1 MTKLSCTDCSKH
13 GGPLAQNGIEGI
25 NDDHCSTH
33 PAPST
38 RSDAPMSPAK
48 NAAAPAKATP
58 GSSKKSSDAKLVLH
72 GITITHPE
80 RVIEAST
87 GLTKGKLAEYYCLVA
102 PYLLRGIASHP
113 VTLIRCPEGIGGET
127 FYQRNPGRG
136 LGPDVCP
143 FTWHYKDKV
152 YEYLYVKSAV
162 GLMEL
167 IQMNTVEFHPWGT
180 RYTRMDHPDR
190 AIFDLDPDP
199 TVPFE
204 AVKLAAED
212 LRVRLEQLGLESFL
226 RCTGG
231 KGLHVVVPLAE
242 KDHWDDVKEWS
253 RSVAEQMVRDVPSAY
268 VATMTKAKRTG
279 KIFVDFFRNDYTAT
293 AVGDFSVR
301 ARPGA
306 PVAVPLEW
314 SELKKLA
321 APDQFSIDSVIKRI
335 KRKPPDDARYTLK
348 QRIPKRK
355 PGSKKS

>member
-1 MTKLSCTDCSKH
+1 
-13 GGPLAQNGIEGI
+13 
-25 NDDHCSTH
+25 
-33 PAPST
+33 
-38 RSDAPMSPAK
+38 MSPAK
-48 NAAAPAKATP
+48 KAAASAGLKSDASKKTASAGLKSGPSKKAASAGLKSGPAKKTASAGP
-58 GSSKKSSDAKLVLH
+58 KSGRSTKTAAAKLVLH

-80 RVIEAST
+80 RVIEVTT
-87 GLTKGKLAEYYCLVA
+87 GLTKGKLAEYYALVA
-102 PYLLRGIASHP
+102 PYLLRGIANHP

-143 FTWHYKDKV
+143 FTWHYKNKV
-152 YEYLYVKSAV
+152 YEYLYVRSAM

-180 RYTRMDHPDR
+180 HYKRMDYPDR

-204 AVKLAAED
+204 AVKLAAQD
-212 LRVRLEQLGLESFL
+212 LRVRLEKLGLESFL

-231 KGLHVVVPLAE
+231 KGLHVIVPLAE
-242 KDHWDDVKEWS
+242 EDHWDDVKEWS
-253 RSVAEQMVRDVPSAY
+253 RSVAEQMVRDVPDAY

-314 SELKKLA
+314 SELKKLT
-321 APDQFSIDSVIKRI
+321 APDQFSVDSVIRRV
-335 KRKPPDDARYTLK
+335 KRKPPDDARYKLK
-348 QRIPKRK
+348 QRIPKRTT
-355 PGSKKS
+355 GGT